1 MAFLRNLLKVIS
13 VSSAFALVAGISLA
27 YANINT
33 DGFNNLTG
41 PNSENRNRFETDKD
55 LDVRVDNEVDV
66 ENDYDVEVETGDNRI
81 EENTEVGDIMG
92 GDIDVSVSAGD
103 GDIISDFGS
112 FSFPDMVLGD
122 IDVSAENS
130 ITGPNS
136 LNKND
141 VFANQDIFLR
151 FNNDLKV
158 ENDVDF
164 DANSGDN
171 RVEENTI
178 VGDFQSG
185 DVSVNANLATPLT
198 ALDGM
203 SDIDLGDFAA
213 NDVTAS
219 FGNDTTG
226 PRSEN
231 VNRLEA
237 NSDVRAIIDNEI
249 DIENDLDFDVNSGD
263 NRIEENTVVG
273 DIETGS
279 VVIDV
284 MVD

>member
-219 FGNDTTG
+219 FGNSTTG

-249 DIENDLDFDVNSGD
+249 DIENDIDFDVNSGD
-263 NRIEENTVVG
+263 NRIEENTIVG

>member
-112 FSFPDMVLGD
+112 FSFPDMALGE

-136 LNKND
+136 LNRND

-203 SDIDLGDFAA
+203 SDIDLGGFAA
-213 NDVTAS
+213 NDVSAS
-219 FGNDTTG
+219 FGNSTTG

-249 DIENDLDFDVNSGD
+249 DIENDIDFDVNSGD
-263 NRIEENTVVG
+263 NRIEENTIVG